1 MKHEPVR
8 IVPVSNMMIICF
20 GDPIGVQEYI
30 AIITFLLILLQ
41 WHNYSVYAPDSQ
53 EITGVL
59 LCQK

>member
-8 IVPVSNMMIICF
+8 IVPVSNMMSICF

-41 WHNYSVYAPDSQ
+41 
-53 EITGVL
+53 
-59 LCQK
+59 